1 METKDHK
8 MLAEFL
14 LSRTEVDIPYIC
26 QKAFILGNIEPD
38 RNPFTYLHGI
48 IHGEK
53 FHGHNY
59 ENTILIMRKL
69 FNSLRNKW
77 YFGIIEYYH
86 LGKLMHYMVDAFT
99 FPHNNTFK
107 KTLKEHC
114 IYERELHKR
123 FSNMLKK
130 QQFIKHEVKTLN
142 DFKDIEILHNKYL
155 QIAGDYEDDCKY
167 IMYTTEILLSI
178 ICPNREFNIVFV

>member
-8 MLAEFL
+8 MLARFL
-14 LSRTEVDIPYIC
+14 LSRTETNIPYIF

-69 FNSLRNKW
+69 FNSLKDKW
-77 YFGIIEYYH
+77 CFGILEYYH
-86 LGKLMHYMVDAFT
+86 LGKLMHYMADAFT
-99 FPHNNTFK
+99 FPHNSVFK

-114 IYERELHKR
+114 IYERKLHKR
-123 FSNMLKK
+123 FSNMLEN
-130 QQFIKHEVKTLN
+130 QQFIEYKVKTLN
-142 DFKDIEILHNKYL
+142 DFKNIEILHNKYL
-155 QIAGDYEDDCKY
+155 QIAGDCKNDCKY
-167 IMYTTEILLSI
+167 IMCTTEMLLSI
-178 ICPNREFNIVFV
+178 IYQNQEVSIVFV